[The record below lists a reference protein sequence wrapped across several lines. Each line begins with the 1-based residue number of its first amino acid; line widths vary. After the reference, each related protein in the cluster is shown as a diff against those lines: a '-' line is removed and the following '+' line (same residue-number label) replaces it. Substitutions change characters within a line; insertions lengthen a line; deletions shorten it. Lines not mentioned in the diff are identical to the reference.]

1 MAFFPLQAEDEFVY
15 WPNKDEPINCETFK
29 VTMIAEEH
37 KCLSNEEKLI
47 IQDFILEATQV
58 TLSSICKS
66 GLDLLKV
73 MPTFSYIFNCKW
85 VINFCALEICREG
98 VTSTANVMR
107 WGIGVVQ
114 RPQQWASLSWSM
126 EPGWDRVKDGNKDSQ
141 SFTTLIFLSLFLGW
155 LRTWSEAFSVSKM
168 AKSW

>member
-73 MPTFSYIFNCKW
+73 MPTFSYIFNCK
-85 VINFCALEICREG
+85 
-98 VTSTANVMR
+98 
-107 WGIGVVQ
+107 
-114 RPQQWASLSWSM
+114 
-126 EPGWDRVKDGNKDSQ
+126 
-141 SFTTLIFLSLFLGW
+141 
-155 LRTWSEAFSVSKM
+155 
-168 AKSW
+168 